1 MGDTHSAPARACDT
15 RSPVSQNLIRDA
27 SRSFCYDLENRLTG
41 VAAPAAVNC
50 ASPTGTL
57 AYDPLGRLRS
67 YTTGGTT
74 TEFLY
79 DGDRLVAEYVSN
91 AVARRYAHGPGVD
104 EPLIWYQGAST
115 SSGQNWLIADRQGS
129 IIATTNASGT
139 ATTYAYD
146 PYGIPR
152 EWAGPRF
159 RYTGQAILPE
169 LQLYHYKARV
179 YDPNLG
185 RFLQTDPVGY
195 EADLNLYAY
204 VGNDA
209 LNQSDPSGLESPS
222 ISLNRDPLGRDLT
235 PREEAQLD
243 EGSHIMR
250 DLGIIVGAMRANPL
264 AAFLGA
270 IGGGGAESIQQGSK
284 GESNTTRVWN
294 AAAGGAVGGAL
305 GERATGRGGAVQS
318 VTGGVAGG
326 TVGATVTTMLN
337 NMDEGQPIMEN
348 VGDAASMAIL
358 PGALSGA
365 VTNAAP
371 AARPVLSGV
380 IGEGVS
386 NAASAAEEEAMRPR
400 Q

>member
-1 MGDTHSAPARACDT
+1 M
-15 RSPVSQNLIRDA
+15 
-27 SRSFCYDLENRLTG
+27 
-41 VAAPAAVNC
+41 NC

-159 RYTGQAILPE
+159 RYTGQA
-169 LQLYHYKARV
+169 
-179 YDPNLG
+179 
-185 RFLQTDPVGY
+185 
-195 EADLNLYAY
+195 
-204 VGNDA
+204 
-209 LNQSDPSGLESPS
+209 
-222 ISLNRDPLGRDLT
+222 
-235 PREEAQLD
+235 
-243 EGSHIMR
+243 M
-250 DLGIIVGAMRANPL
+250 GIIVGAMRANPL